1 MLLPALLQRVKIRGR
16 DEVFVVYQVY
26 PSLQVVDL
34 VPLGAEYIVE
44 RAVLFDNLEA
54 VNDED
59 PA

>member
-26 PSLQVVDL
+26 LSLQVVDS

-59 PA
+59 AA